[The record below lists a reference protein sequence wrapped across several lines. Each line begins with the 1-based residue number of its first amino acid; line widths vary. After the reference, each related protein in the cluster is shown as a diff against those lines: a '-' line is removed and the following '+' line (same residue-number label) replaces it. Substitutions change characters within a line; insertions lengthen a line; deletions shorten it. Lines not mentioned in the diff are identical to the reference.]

1 MSAKL
6 PYSLTDENPDL
17 QKQIGC
23 MNGILQLF
31 DHHRFLT
38 GRRISS
44 RNHKQ
49 LPPGQSGNHGTEPNS
64 TRQKATG
71 KNLEAVK
78 EKQGVSVESSRTS
91 FSSSCSST
99 FSSVDCNKIAQPEP
113 SSSSHR
119 NPSQM
124 LPIKQQNSSLHL
136 RQQSPDFRDVV
147 KNSICRETHGLS
159 VKTVTKA
166 NGAIHVVKHVD
177 SPRPM
182 ELSNSVK
189 PTVSGQDGSF
199 RVLAKI
205 PEAPQ
210 NFNKGKS
217 QALSAKDA
225 PRFSYDGRESR
236 DLWKSFTKLKEIPR
250 LSLDSRD
257 QSIRRFASES
267 TSKATLDDLQQGNGK
282 SIQILNP
289 HQEPGGNKRP
299 SSVVAKLMG
308 LEAFE
313 DDHIREIKC
322 CPDED
327 LDTTSTSSRKVDISK
342 YHKASSSPR
351 TPQREPASHQL
362 RNVNL
367 ALKPK
372 SRIPLEP
379 APWRQPDEN
388 RGSHRQAFISQ
399 EPHKKS
405 QNSYPSVYGEIEKRL
420 TALEFK
426 RSGKDLR
433 ALKQILKAMEK
444 TTERLENNKEDRAS
458 DSDSQTSKHGP
469 NYLNLHQ
476 NSAVAMQHS
485 QITPNIKETGPPK
498 KFESSIVIMKPAKVV
513 QKSRNIGSSAIPIEG
528 ISGLQKLRTRDNSY
542 SRKDLVDKQTAK
554 DLTPGNNHFG
564 EASCQPAHTTT
575 KRTNTKTFRSTQ
587 TSKLPQ
593 LLSAG
598 NLASSG
604 SSSTTVSPRR
614 QRTKQAM
621 DKPSRPTSQISDSSR
636 ARRHL
641 SRQQI
646 ASGSPSRKMKPQS
659 PNLQERDDQLSE
671 FSSET
676 RHLSHHGD
684 AISEQSESSIS
695 LASQTDVEV
704 TGIDR
709 SKERNCSHQHKD
721 QNKEIAAR
729 LSKDESKA
737 EPTTTTLDQ
746 PSPVSVFD
754 FYREES
760 PSPVKKISNAFR
772 DEETLNSDEAEWNL
786 VDLDHFL
793 NNTRPNLSTQFDQ
806 KKLENI
812 NFLTHAL
819 RQVSSTCDEAATDRI
834 AALCENKIPDHRYI
848 AEILLASGI
857 LRKDLG
863 SSLTIIQLRPSGHLI
878 NPSLFPVLE
887 QNKGRIEL
895 SADEHSIEKI
905 GQSKCNEKIRRK
917 LIFDTVNEIL
927 VRKLTSAVF
936 FDPWISPNKLGV
948 RSLSVQQLLK
958 ELFSEMDHLQ
968 AKANCSLSDEND
980 MMHQTQNWADYHTEV
995 PGVVLYI
1002 ERLIFKDLICEI
1014 VSGEASGVQ
1023 GQPSK
1028 HCRQL
1033 FSD

>member
-1 MSAKL
+1 MSAKF

-31 DHHRFLT
+31 DRHRFLT
-38 GRRISS
+38 GRRFSS
-44 RNHKQ
+44 RNHKR
-49 LPPGQSGNHGTEPNS
+49 LPPGQSGNHGMEPNS

-113 SSSSHR
+113 SSLSHR

-136 RQQSPDFRDVV
+136 RQQSSDLRDVV

-182 ELSNSVK
+182 ELSKSVK

-236 DLWKSFTKLKEIPR
+236 DLWKFFTKLKELPR

-282 SIQILNP
+282 SSQILNP

-313 DDHIREIKC
+313 DDQIREIKC

-327 LDTTSTSSRKVDISK
+327 LDTTSTASRKADISK

-351 TPQREPASHQL
+351 TPQRDASHQL

-367 ALKPK
+367 ALKQK

-388 RGSHRQAFISQ
+388 RGSHKQAFISQ
-399 EPHKKS
+399 EPHK
-405 QNSYPSVYGEIEKRL
+405 NL
-420 TALEFK
+420 
-426 RSGKDLR
+426 KDLAR
-433 ALKQILKAMEK
+433 ISELLNRYSKQWKKLRKDWR
-444 TTERLENNKEDRAS
+444 TTRKIVPQIRIPKK
-458 DSDSQTSKHGP
+458 SKHGP

-476 NSAVAMQHS
+476 NSTVAMQHG

-564 EASCQPAHTTT
+564 EASCQPAHTMN

-593 LLSAG
+593 LSSAG
-598 NLASSG
+598 NPASSG

-614 QRTKQAM
+614 QHTKQAM
-621 DKPSRPTSQISDSSR
+621 DKPSCPMSQLSDSSR

-659 PNLQERDDQLSE
+659 PNLQERDDQLSG

-676 RHLSHHGD
+676 RHLGHHGD

-709 SKERNCSHQHKD
+709 SKERNCSHQHKE
-721 QNKEIAAR
+721 QHKEIAAR
-729 LSKDESKA
+729 LSKDGSKA
-737 EPTTTTLDQ
+737 EPTTATLDQ

-754 FYREES
+754 FYQEES
-760 PSPVKKISNAFR
+760 PSPVKKILNAFK

-812 NFLTHAL
+812 NFLTEAL
-819 RQVSSTCDEAATDRI
+819 RQLSSTCDEAATDRI

-857 LRKDLG
+857 LLKDLG
-863 SSLTIIQLRPSGHLI
+863 SSLTIIQLHPSGHLI
-878 NPSLFPVLE
+878 NPSLFPGLE
-887 QNKGRIEL
+887 QTKGRIEL

-905 GQSKCNEKIRRK
+905 DQSKFNEKIRRK

-936 FDPWISPNKLGV
+936 FDPWISPNKRGV
-948 RSLSVQQLLK
+948 RSLSVQQQLLK
-958 ELFSEMDHLQ
+958 ELCSEMDHLQ

-980 MMHQTQNWADYHTEV
+980 MLHQTQNWADYHTEV